1 MLGLKCPQGFQFWA
15 NVTKKDF
22 PMYGGTDTAHRKV
35 YMLAREDGTFWAGVS
50 AKNDPAKIVAVS
62 PWGVVNWQ
70 AESPQLKPTNLWM
83 EK

>member
-1 MLGLKCPQGFQFWA
+1 MLGLKCPDGFQFWA
-15 NVTKKDF
+15 NVTKKDY
-22 PMYGGTDTAHRKV
+22 PMYGGPDTAHRKV

-62 PWGVVNWQ
+62 RWGTVDWFKPS
-70 AESPQLKPTNLWM
+70 EQLVTTSLWM